1 MAVCVGSLL
10 ANEHGSAASDEVP
23 DDSARMSPERSEVRV
38 WNDASGHNKMTGRL
52 LAIEKD
58 KVRLQK
64 DTGEVVVV
72 PLDKLSTVD
81 QQYVTARRT
90 EQAATPVANQP
101 VDVAPMAMRYADFL
115 SDMAKMADLE
125 TEELITR
132 IPEASRVLRECE
144 IEFSRLFTEAAQ
156 VEGPGAATD
165 KDMIRVGTHR
175 WLPPQ
180 RIPEIYALLGC
191 LVTRLDD
198 VSQELTIADYKV
210 RLDHA
215 RAVESARQRYLNN
228 VSFQRAMANS
238 AGRNLYN
245 VLSGRAPTGM
255 ATEREAGIAVRG
267 ECKSAV
273 VGIHGGRCTRSDY
286 GKSPGAR
293 WAAGYPETVRR
304 GNTLSAIAVGRAYR
318 VEHGMAGNGRRGLVQ
333 RVGQ

>member
-1 MAVCVGSLL
+1 
-10 ANEHGSAASDEVP
+10 
-23 DDSARMSPERSEVRV
+23 MSPERSEVRV
-38 WNDASGHNKMTGRL
+38 WNDASGHNKMTGIL

-132 IPEASRVLRECE
+132 IPEASRVLRVVRNRVLASVYRGCTGRRPRCGNGQRHDPCGHTPLVATAADTG
-144 IEFSRLFTEAAQ
+144 RLCAARAL
-156 VEGPGAATD
+156 GDATYD
-165 KDMIRVGTHR
+165 
-175 WLPPQ
+175 
-180 RIPEIYALLGC
+180 A
-191 LVTRLDD
+191 
-198 VSQELTIADYKV
+198 SQELTIADYKV
-210 RLDHA
+210 RLDDA

-245 VLSGRAPTGM
+245 VLSGRAHWYGNR
-255 ATEREAGIAVRG
+255 A
-267 ECKSAV
+267 
-273 VGIHGGRCTRSDY
+273 GGRH
-286 GKSPGAR
+286 
-293 WAAGYPETVRR
+293 RR
-304 GNTLSAIAVGRAYR
+304 PR
-318 VEHGMAGNGRRGLVQ
+318 
-333 RVGQ
+333 